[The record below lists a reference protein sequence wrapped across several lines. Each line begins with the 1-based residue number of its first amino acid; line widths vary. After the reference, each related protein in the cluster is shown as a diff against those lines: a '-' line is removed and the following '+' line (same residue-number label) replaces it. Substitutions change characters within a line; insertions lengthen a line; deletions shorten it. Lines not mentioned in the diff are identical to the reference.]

1 MSIAAPAAMN
11 IGTTSTTPAHAPATR
26 LRITAR
32 GRRVLAGLVA
42 APIVAVLAALAL
54 FAGGNAVASAG
65 SSAVEF
71 DYLTVQAG
79 QSLWSIAEEL
89 APTADPRDVIAE
101 IRSLNQL
108 STSSVQPGQRI
119 AVPADL
125 AE

>member
-1 MSIAAPAAMN
+1 MSIAAAPAAMN
-11 IGTTSTTPAHAPATR
+11 IGTTPTTR

-32 GRRVLAGLVA
+32 GRRVLAALVA
-42 APIVAVLAALAL
+42 LPIVCALGAAALL
-54 FAGGNAVASAG
+54 AGGTAVASGRG
-65 SSAVEF
+65 SATSF

-89 APTADPRDVIAE
+89 APSADPRDVIAE

-119 AVPADL
+119 AVPASL